1 MADESSVATAAP
13 SVAAADNR
21 TMLTE
26 MLTASTSATGADERT
41 MPTAA
46 TSAAAAG
53 ERTTLTIPLADLN
66 VDQVV
71 ALLGQWRLK
80 KQMGEA

>member
-1 MADESSVATAAP
+1 
-13 SVAAADNR
+13 
-21 TMLTE
+21 MLTE
-26 MLTASTSATGADERT
+26 MQTASTSATAADERT
-41 MPTAA
+41 MQTAATSAAAADARTTLTAA

-53 ERTTLTIPLADLN
+53 ERTSLTIPLADLN

-71 ALLGQWRLK
+71 ALLGQWGLK